1 MVIMVNIA
9 YQMQKLTSKPA
20 KTPLTIWCGCLL
32 FAFGTA
38 RGDLVTEWNSEALS
52 AMRTSTVAPLMT
64 RDLAILHVAMYN
76 ASESLRNTYNPYS
89 FGSYTGSAPM
99 SGPAG
104 ASLEAAMASAANT
117 IMQGLYSGSSGSF
130 TSLYNNQLSA
140 IADSQAK
147 TDGIAWG
154 QTIAND
160 ILTWRSTDLASSA
173 AGTPYS
179 PVGTVGYWNQ
189 TSPAPALL
197 PGWGNVST
205 FTVAST
211 APYVGGLPGGT
222 PAAYVAS
229 IQYATDYNQV
239 KDLGS
244 SSSVS
249 RTPDQLTQAYFW
261 SAPDGSVKV
270 PGMWNQLAQN
280 IASSSGLNVSDSAR
294 LFAALNVAMADAGIA
309 SFAAAYDSEF
319 WRPETA
325 IANGG
330 DAFFDI
336 DGNPNTEGDGGW
348 QPLIASPSYPEYY
361 STTAAF
367 SGAAS
372 SVLAG
377 YFGNSYA
384 FTLGGDIDGNGTNDI
399 TRIYSSFSQA
409 STEAS
414 MSGVYAGTQ
423 FFSSVA
429 DGSAMGTQIGEQ
441 VTQNFFQNVPE
452 PSGALLMML
461 GLGWIAGKRRRA

>member
-1 MVIMVNIA
+1 M
-9 YQMQKLTSKPA
+9 LTSPSQSSTSA
-20 KTPLTIWCGCLL
+20 LATLCGSLL
-32 FAFGTA
+32 LVAGIA
-38 RGDLVTEWNSEALS
+38 RGDLVTEWNSQALS
-52 AMRTSTVAPLMT
+52 AMRTSTAAPFIS

-89 FGSYTGSAPM
+89 FGSYTGSTPM

-117 IMQGLYSGSSGSF
+117 IMQSLYSGSSGTF
-130 TSLYNNQLSA
+130 TSLYNNQLTG
-140 IADSQAK
+140 IADGQAK
-147 TDGIAWG
+147 TDGIVWG
-154 QTIAND
+154 QSIAND
-160 ILTWRSTDLASSA
+160 ILAWRSTDQSSSA
-173 AGTPYS
+173 AGTTYT

-197 PGWGNVST
+197 PGWGNVGT
-205 FTVAST
+205 FAVAST
-211 APYVGGLPGGT
+211 ASYVGGLPAGT
-222 PAAYVAS
+222 PAAYLAS
-229 IQYATDYNQV
+229 VQYATDYNQV

-244 SSSVS
+244 SGSLS
-249 RTPDQLTQAYFW
+249 RTSDQLTQAYFW

-270 PGMWNQLAQN
+270 PGMWNQLAQS
-280 IASSSGLNVSDSAR
+280 ISSSAGLNVSDSAR

-330 DAFFDI
+330 DVLFDT
-336 DGNPNTEGDGGW
+336 DGNPSTEGDGAW
-348 QPLIASPSYPEYY
+348 QPLISSPSYPEYY

-377 YFGNSYA
+377 YFGDTYA
-384 FTLGGDIDGNGTNDI
+384 YTLGGDIDGNGTNDI

-414 MSGVYAGTQ
+414 LSGVYAGTQ
-423 FFSSVA
+423 FYTSAA
-429 DGSAMGTQIGEQ
+429 DGSAMGTQIGEF
-441 VTQNFFQNVPE
+441 VSQNMFQNVPE

-461 GLGWIAGKRRRA
+461 GLGWLSGKRRRA

>member
-1 MVIMVNIA
+1 MIFMDYII
-9 YQMQKLTSKPA
+9 YQMPRFSPISA
-20 KTPLTIWCGCLL
+20 KRPLTTLCGCLL
-32 FAFGTA
+32 LSLGLA
-38 RGDLVTEWNSEALS
+38 RADLVTEWNGEALS
-52 AMRTSTVAPLMT
+52 AMRTSTAAPYMA

-117 IMQGLYSGSSGSF
+117 IMQSLYAGSSAGF
-130 TSLYNNQLSA
+130 TSLYNTQLSG

-160 ILTWRSTDLASSA
+160 ILTWRSTDLASAA
-173 AGTPYS
+173 AGTPYT

-189 TSPAPALL
+189 TSPSPALL

-205 FTVAST
+205 FAAAST
-211 APYVGGLPGGT
+211 APYLGSLPGGT
-222 PAAYVAS
+222 PAAYLSS

-239 KDLGS
+239 KEFGS
-244 SSSVS
+244 SGSLS
-249 RTPDQLTQAYFW
+249 RSPDQLTQAYFW

-270 PGMWNQLAQN
+270 PGMWNQLAQT
-280 IASSSGLNVSDSAR
+280 ISSSSGLNVSDSAR
-294 LFAALNVAMADAGIA
+294 LFAALNVAMADAGIV

-330 DAFFDI
+330 DALFDI
-336 DGNPNTEGDGGW
+336 DGNPSTEGDGAW
-348 QPLIASPSYPEYY
+348 QPLISSPSYPEYY

-377 YFGNSYA
+377 YLGDSYA
-384 FTLGGDIDGNGTNDI
+384 FTLGGDIDGDGTNDI

-414 MSGVYAGTQ
+414 LSGVYAGTQ
-423 FFSSVA
+423 FLSSA
-429 DGSAMGTQIGEQ
+429 EDGSAMGTQIGEM
-441 VTQNFFQNVPE
+441 VSQNFFQNVPE

-461 GLGWIAGKRRRA
+461 GLGWIGGKRRRA